1 MSLIIEII
9 STIILSI
16 GEISSLYNLS
26 KTKPKKRGLGTYLI
40 IMFMVVIQII
50 NYHYIIG
57 IIKSIIIVLMFF
69 LICFVFMK
77 KNIKESLVI
86 SFITEMLIIILETLL
101 LIVLNIIFKINFELL
116 GNIYISSLFDC
127 LVSTLLYIITRYKIF
142 SNLVKQ
148 LKKSLI
154 FSKVYYLIIL
164 FLFVML
170 GIGSIFTSLYLKE
183 QILLSLVINVI
194 CLIIYAFIIILVF
207 KYQDKYYRI
216 NLKYNNSLENLDA
229 QEAIIE
235 NYRVINHENKNH
247 LLTIKAMSKNKK
259 INDYVDSLIKEK
271 SNYNDEI
278 IKETIKLPTGGM
290 RGLIYSKM
298 IYMKEKNIN
307 CNLNIDKRI
316 TSKLL
321 SSLSDND
328 IIDICNILGVF
339 IDNAIEATL
348 NQKNNSVSI
357 QISFVDKKINIDI
370 SNNYDNRKIKYKNDG
385 ELKTTKGISH
395 GYGLQL
401 VKRIVSS
408 NNKLKNERYLSKD
421 IFMQKLII
429 KI

>member
-207 KYQDKYYRI
+207 KYQDKYYRTTS
-216 NLKYNNSLENLDA
+216 Y
-229 QEAIIE
+229 
-235 NYRVINHENKNH
+235 
-247 LLTIKAMSKNKK
+247 
-259 INDYVDSLIKEK
+259 
-271 SNYNDEI
+271 
-278 IKETIKLPTGGM
+278 KL
-290 RGLIYSKM
+290 
-298 IYMKEKNIN
+298 N
-307 CNLNIDKRI
+307 
-316 TSKLL
+316 
-321 SSLSDND
+321 
-328 IIDICNILGVF
+328 
-339 IDNAIEATL
+339 
-348 NQKNNSVSI
+348 
-357 QISFVDKKINIDI
+357 
-370 SNNYDNRKIKYKNDG
+370 
-385 ELKTTKGISH
+385 
-395 GYGLQL
+395 
-401 VKRIVSS
+401 
-408 NNKLKNERYLSKD
+408 
-421 IFMQKLII
+421 
-429 KI
+429 